1 MLKNIISKIAYNL
14 SDEHFSFKSILIIIL
29 IAFSIIT
36 IIYYIAKLIDKK
48 SNNKNSKRQ
57 VDDYIYNN
65 SISDRSDRSDRNNN
79 NIQKNI
85 NIAMKE
91 FFSDIYNKIKDKKF
105 ERDTKNKNNNTK
117 YNMKNRIYY
126 EEDDDFFKFN

>member
-14 SDEHFSFKSILIIIL
+14 SDEHFSFKSILIIII
-29 IAFSIIT
+29 IAFSIIV

-48 SNNKNSKRQ
+48 SNNKSSKRQ
-57 VDDYIYNN
+57 ADDYIYN
-65 SISDRSDRSDRNNN
+65 SISDRSDRNNN

-85 NIAMKE
+85 NIKMKE

>member
-1 MLKNIISKIAYNL
+1 MLKNMISKIAYNL
-14 SDEHFSFKSILIIIL
+14 SDEHFSFKSILIII
-29 IAFSIIT
+29 IISIIIIA

-48 SNNKNSKRQ
+48 SNNKSNKRQ
-57 VDDYIYNN
+57 VDDYIYN
-65 SISDRSDRSDRNNN
+65 SRSDRSDRNNN

-126 EEDDDFFKFN
+126 EEDDDFFRFN

>member
-14 SDEHFSFKSILIIIL
+14 SDEHFSFKSILIIII
-29 IAFSIIT
+29 IAFSIIA

-48 SNNKNSKRQ
+48 SNNKSSKRQ
-57 VDDYIYNN
+57 VDDYIYN
-65 SISDRSDRSDRNNN
+65 SISDRSDRNNN

>member
-14 SDEHFSFKSILIIIL
+14 SDEHFSFKSILIIII
-29 IAFSIIT
+29 IATIILL

-48 SNNKNSKRQ
+48 STTNNSNNTQENINKN
-57 VDDYIYNN
+57 
-65 SISDRSDRSDRNNN
+65 
-79 NIQKNI
+79 
-85 NIAMKE
+85 MKE

>member
-1 MLKNIISKIAYNL
+1 MLKNMISKIAYNL
-14 SDEHFSFKSILIIIL
+14 SDEHFSFKSILIII
-29 IAFSIIT
+29 IISIIIIA

-48 SNNKNSKRQ
+48 SNNKSNKRQ
-57 VDDYIYNN
+57 VDDYIYN
-65 SISDRSDRSDRNNN
+65 SRSDRSDRNNN

-126 EEDDDFFKFN
+126 EEDDDFFTFD

>member
-48 SNNKNSKRQ
+48 SNNKSSKRQ
-57 VDDYIYNN
+57 VDDYIYNR
-65 SISDRSDRSDRNNN
+65 ISDRSDRNNN
-79 NIQKNI
+79 NKQKNI
-85 NIAMKE
+85 NMVIKE

>member
-48 SNNKNSKRQ
+48 SNNKSSKRQ

-65 SISDRSDRSDRNNN
+65 GISNRSDRNNN

-85 NIAMKE
+85 NMVIKE

-105 ERDTKNKNNNTK
+105 ERDTKNNNTK

>member
-14 SDEHFSFKSILIIIL
+14 SDEHFSFKSILIIII
-29 IAFSIIT
+29 IAFSIIA
-36 IIYYIAKLIDKK
+36 IIYYIAKIIDKK
-48 SNNKNSKRQ
+48 SNNKSSKRQ
-57 VDDYIYNN
+57 VDDYIYNR
-65 SISDRSDRSDRNNN
+65 ISDRSDRNNN

-126 EEDDDFFKFN
+126 EEDDDFFRFN

>member
-48 SNNKNSKRQ
+48 NGNIGDKNIKRQ
-57 VDDYIYNN
+57 AYHFRYN
-65 SISDRSDRSDRNNN
+65 DMNNN
-79 NIQKNI
+79 TQKNI
-85 NIAMKE
+85 NTNIKE
-91 FFSDIYNKIKDKKF
+91 FFSNIYNKIRDLKF
-105 ERDTKNKNNNTK
+105 KRDTKNKNNNTK

-126 EEDDDFFKFN
+126 EEDDDFFKFD

>member
-14 SDEHFSFKSILIIIL
+14 SDEHFSFKSILIIII
-29 IAFSIIT
+29 IAFSIIA

-48 SNNKNSKRQ
+48 SNNKSSKRQ
-57 VDDYIYNN
+57 VDDYIYN
-65 SISDRSDRSDRNNN
+65 SISDRSDRNNN

-85 NIAMKE
+85 NIEMKE

>member
-1 MLKNIISKIAYNL
+1 MLKNIISKIVYNL

-57 VDDYIYNN
+57 VDDYIYNR
-65 SISDRSDRSDRNNN
+65 ISDRSDRNNN

>member
-1 MLKNIISKIAYNL
+1 MLKNMISKIAYNL
-14 SDEHFSFKSILIIIL
+14 SDEHFSLNSILIII
-29 IAFSIIT
+29 IISIIIIA

-48 SNNKNSKRQ
+48 SNNKSNKRQ
-57 VDDYIYNN
+57 VDDYIYN
-65 SISDRSDRSDRNNN
+65 SRSDRSDRNNN

-126 EEDDDFFKFN
+126 EDDDFFTFD